1 MPQTQGTVVD
11 EAVEVLVHEVSFG
24 SGGIPNRLVW
34 GDAVLIGDFCHIL
47 SGATGEEGED
57 GREEFAGWGCQKNL
71 KDGQNRGDGPII

>member
-24 SGGIPNRLVW
+24 EGGIPNRLVW

-47 SGATGEEGED
+47 SGAVGGKVKAEGRNLPD
-57 GREEFAGWGCQKNL
+57 GDVRK
-71 KDGQNRGDGPII
+71 I